1 MNDDRRS
8 RLLGIKLRALIAE
21 HRGVPTDELDV
32 EPGAFP
38 SGATLLLG
46 DAAWVLVEGP
56 ADRSLGAAIAWALRQ
71 GATSLDLVAERDT
84 GLLARRAAAFTLPI
98 RVWFAEERTLL
109 AAVPEP
115 LASPPI
121 AAEHHVALS
130 SLIESGGATPN
141 VEHGVVTGEVR
152 GLEVCRVVDEP
163 TLGRLTDE
171 HGVPLATG
179 AEAVQADGEG
189 GVILEVGVGA
199 NDREAFQ
206 LLHGHLPKSDAL
218 ADVVDSV
225 RAHRRPG
232 AAPHPL
238 NRMAPERALRSAA
251 IDEPATIGLAS
262 VEPAPPPVP
271 RPSMKDTAPCVA
283 RGRTA
288 DGAERM
294 VVFSSGVD
302 VELAPYLADVNAM
315 VAATGATPP
324 PLVVV
329 LAPRDLLPI
338 TERMIG
344 LLDHPVSIVHPGSS
358 E

>member
-8 RLLGIKLRALIAE
+8 QLLGIKLRALIAE
-21 HRGVPTDELDV
+21 HRGVATDDLAV
-32 EPGAFP
+32 EPVAFP
-38 SGATLLLG
+38 SGAALLLG

-56 ADRSLGAAIAWALRQ
+56 ADRSLGAALAWALRQ
-71 GATSLDLVAERDT
+71 DASSLDLVADRDT

-98 RVWFAEERTLL
+98 RVWFAEDRTLL

-115 LASPPI
+115 LAPPPV
-121 AAEHHVALS
+121 AADHHVALS
-130 SLIESGGATPN
+130 PLIEAGGATPN

-171 HGVPLATG
+171 HGVPLASG
-179 AEAVQADGEG
+179 AEPVRPDGEG

-206 LLHGHLPKSDAL
+206 LLHGHVPKREAL
-218 ADVVDSV
+218 ADVVESV

-232 AAPHPL
+232 APPHPL
-238 NRMAPERALRSAA
+238 NRMAPERAVRAA
-251 IDEPATIGLAS
+251 VIDDPATIGLVSA
-262 VEPAPPPVP
+262 EPSPPPVP

-283 RGRTA
+283 RGRTP
-288 DGAERM
+288 GGEER
-294 VVFSSGVD
+294 VIVFSSGVD

-315 VAATGATPP
+315 IAAAGDTPP
-324 PLVVV
+324 PIVVA
-329 LAPRDLLPI
+329 LSRRDLLPI
-338 TERMIG
+338 TERMLG
-344 LLDHPVSIVHPGSS
+344 LLDPPVSIVHPGPS